1 MRPPLK
7 IITLLFFFIPAL
19 NAHTQDK
26 MPSKIKPDISGS
38 FLVSFAGNAAYASF
52 GGPGI
57 KITTGKWSLGLHMM
71 PSLRFW
77 EDKPRPLITPVLG
90 AGLLAGYKRL
100 IIALPFYYLASEVKW
115 KTGIGIGVKIGK

>member
-1 MRPPLK
+1 MQVV
-7 IITLLFFFIPAL
+7 IAFA
-19 NAHTQDK
+19 QDK
-26 MPSKIKPDISGS
+26 TPSKIKPDISGS
-38 FLVSFAGNAAYASF
+38 FIVSFAGKAVYTSF

-57 KITTGKWSLGLHMM
+57 KMTTGKWSLGLHMM

-100 IIALPFYYLASEVKW
+100 IIALPFYYVASEVKW